1 MENCIL
7 QEYKPYSFQQLQDI
21 FQLSEAK
28 LEGILKTLSLMNIV
42 KHKSKSTIKTDF
54 NEIFDVDFDIDEL
67 LNSTKGVYLFSFV
80 GIINLREVN
89 LIIYPKYLTEYQ
101 KDKQNKFVTLKQL
114 INVIRKY
121 DLRTQRIGY
130 SDHAIANSDEFN
142 LLSLAIHLIENYAK
156 YGLYDNKK
164 EVVGLNGEGEILWE
178 KTIDSSTAYFSN
190 GRPIYIDYYTVNTES
205 DTADYFKRLHAAVI
219 SDAGERM
226 SEIFNIIGIE
236 PMVLSSEPLHSFG
249 NTEYIL
255 YRINQEISIQFVTH
269 KQEILHTIRKYI
281 LKQNAHIN
289 DGLINFV
296 GTNAFHLV
304 WEDVCKV
311 IMGDCSHK
319 SLNQL
324 NLQYADYSS
333 SRSLLEVIS
342 KPLWTHKQSNK
353 QHQSTKTLIPDIIVI
368 EDNSLS
374 IYDAK
379 YYTIK
384 LNENILKNNP
394 SVGDIS
400 KQYLYE
406 LAFRNF
412 ADSNNLEIIK
422 NAFLMP
428 TDGDSE
434 LTLGEVTLDFFHN
447 QYEIGLK
454 PIEIILFPCQKAY
467 SIYLSENKQRS

>member
-7 QEYKPYSFQQLQDI
+7 QEYKPYSFKQLQDI

-28 LEGILKTLSLMNIV
+28 SENILKTLSLMNIV

-67 LNSTKGVYLFSFV
+67 LNSTKGVYVFSFV

-89 LIIYPKYLTEYQ
+89 LIIYPKYLTAYQ
-101 KDKQNKFVTLKQL
+101 KDKLDKFTILKQL
-114 INVIRKY
+114 IAVIRKY
-121 DLRTQRIGY
+121 DSRNQQIGY

-164 EVVGLNGEGEILWE
+164 EVVDLNGEGEILWE
-178 KTIDSSTAYFSN
+178 NTIESSTAYFSN
-190 GRPIYIDYYTVNTES
+190 GRPIYIDYYTANTES

-219 SDAGERM
+219 SDASERM
-226 SEIFNIIGIE
+226 SVIFNIIGIE
-236 PMVLSSEPLHSFG
+236 PMILSSEPLHSFG

-255 YRINQEISIQFVTH
+255 YRINQEISNQFVTH
-269 KQEILHTIRKYI
+269 KQEILYNIKKYI
-281 LKQNAHIN
+281 LKQNAHVN

-296 GTNAFHLV
+296 GTNVFHLV

-311 IMGDCSHK
+311 IMGDCSRK

-324 NLQYADYSS
+324 NLQYAGCSS
-333 SRSLLEVIS
+333 SRLLEVIS
-342 KPLWTHKQSNK
+342 KPLWTHKQSK
-353 QHQSTKTLIPDIIVI
+353 IEHKSAKTLIPDIVVI
-368 EDNSLS
+368 EDKDLS

-379 YYTIK
+379 YYTIR
-384 LNENILKNNP
+384 LNENTLKNNP

-400 KQYLYE
+400 KQYMYE
-406 LAFRNF
+406 LAFRDF
-412 ADSNNLEIIK
+412 ANSNNLEIVK

-428 TDGDSE
+428 TDGDVE
-434 LTLGEVTLDFFHN
+434 VELGEVTLDFFHN
-447 QYEIGLK
+447 QCGVNLK
-454 PIEIILFPCQKAY
+454 PIEIILLPCQKAY
-467 SIYLSENKQRS
+467 SNYLSKNKYKY